1 MKFKPE
7 QTHELDTLK
16 YQVHKY
22 DEDIV
27 SNFPDLNNFRVVFTP
42 ENLPEPLD
50 PDLVLKY
57 LVLMYDPGSPGQSI
71 PDLKRRRVW
80 AMQVLNHEPPYPES
94 IDDMLRWKIKE
105 VNKMATMFLFIVG
118 GEKYAIWKQAEA
130 EMLEIIESKVEYN
143 GNDIDEVKT
152 YAEIQKIKRA
162 NLSAAAEM
170 LEQSRSEFLQGEKS
184 LELDRELTTFTLLDT
199 LGLEPEIWVERYV
212 KENMKNG

>member
-7 QTHELDTLK
+7 TSSELDSLK
-16 YQVHKY
+16 YQFHKY
-22 DEDIV
+22 DKDIV
-27 SNFPDLNNFRVVFTP
+27 SNFPELNSFRKVFTP
-42 ENLPEPLD
+42 DSLPDPLD
-50 PDLVLKY
+50 YDFVLKY
-57 LVLMYDPGSPGQSI
+57 IILMYDPGSPGQSI

-105 VNKMATMFLFIVG
+105 VNKMTTMFLFIVG
-118 GEKYAIWKQAEA
+118 GEKYAIWKQAEC

-143 GNDIDEVKT
+143 GDDLDETKK
-152 YAEIQKIKRA
+152 YADIQKIKRD
-162 NLSAAAEM
+162 NLTAASKA
-170 LEQSRSEFLQGEKS
+170 LEQSRTEFLQGEKS

-199 LGLEPEIWVERYV
+199 LGLEPEIWVEIYV